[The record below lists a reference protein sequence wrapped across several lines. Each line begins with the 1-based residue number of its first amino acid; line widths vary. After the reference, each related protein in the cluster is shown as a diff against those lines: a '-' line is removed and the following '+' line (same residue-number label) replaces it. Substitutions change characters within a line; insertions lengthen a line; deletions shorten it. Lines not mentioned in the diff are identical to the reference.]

1 MEIAEFEKNLT
12 LSTDYLNS
20 TIELNDKIKS
30 YEALGIKTP
39 TIIQET
45 LIDINIS
52 ANLVYVYT
60 DCIAIGKSFNTSN
73 LFLYQL
79 FFIKSIIRT
88 VHEGFRIIKKYE
100 TRFFIEDLENDKVK
114 EVTNLR
120 KVFKKKFNLEIIQE
134 NRNKIGSHYPEDFM
148 EHYNTIK
155 NIDVKLTLEMFF
167 AFLLIITKI
176 NDYLIFERFSH
187 AKLNQVFAPYF
198 KDVEEKLTILGN
210 QENS

>member
-1 MEIAEFEKNLT
+1 MIYWFLWVF
-12 LSTDYLNS
+12 
-20 TIELNDKIKS
+20 KIS
-30 YEALGIKTP
+30 L
-39 TIIQET
+39 
-45 LIDINIS
+45 
-52 ANLVYVYT
+52 
-60 DCIAIGKSFNTSN
+60 
-73 LFLYQL
+73 
-79 FFIKSIIRT
+79 
-88 VHEGFRIIKKYE
+88 IIKKYE